1 MPRLPNGRLREN
13 TRGPTSTTTSAAPT
27 VLIATDGTPSSRAA
41 VEKGLSI
48 ARELGARVTFIS
60 VFRPPWEALGE
71 PFYQRSLLKRL
82 AASREALDEA
92 KVAAQAFSTDADYEI
107 VEGKPANAIAAM
119 AVARD
124 ADLVVVGS
132 RDLTNPTL
140 RSSVSRTLVGQC
152 DCAVLVAKDGRRSG
166 PENNSE
172 RWTASNVTRT
182 C

>member
-1 MPRLPNGRLREN
+1 MPRLPNRRPREN
-13 TRGPTSTTTSAAPT
+13 MREPTSTTASPAPM

-48 ARELGARVTFIS
+48 ARELGGRVTFVS
-60 VFRPPWEALGE
+60 AFRPPWEALGE
-71 PFYQRSLLKRL
+71 PFYQRSLVKRL
-82 AASREALDEA
+82 AVSREALDEA

-119 AVARD
+119 AAARD

-132 RDLTNPTL
+132 RDLINPTL
-140 RSSVSRTLVGQC
+140 RSSVSRSLVGQC

-166 PENNSE
+166 PESNAG
-172 RWTASNVTRT
+172 RWTASNLART

>member
-1 MPRLPNGRLREN
+1 MPRLPNGRPREN
-13 TRGPTSTTTSAAPT
+13 TRGPTSTIGSAAPT

-48 ARELGARVTFIS
+48 ARDLGARVTFVS

-92 KVAAQAFSTDADYEI
+92 KVAAQALSSDADYEI

-119 AVARD
+119 AAARD

-140 RSSVSRTLVGQC
+140 RSSVSRALVGQC
-152 DCAVLVAKDGRRSG
+152 DCAVLVAKDGGRSEPQANAGRR
-166 PENNSE
+166 
-172 RWTASNVTRT
+172 TASNLAGT